1 MSSSKHMFFYFLH
14 IQLIKSK
21 NSSIKIY
28 FWLKIAATVTLSL
41 WTIKTGL
48 KTEKENTKKRT
59 W

>member
-1 MSSSKHMFFYFLH
+1 MFFYFLY

-48 KTEKENTKKRT
+48 KTEKRKHTKKRT